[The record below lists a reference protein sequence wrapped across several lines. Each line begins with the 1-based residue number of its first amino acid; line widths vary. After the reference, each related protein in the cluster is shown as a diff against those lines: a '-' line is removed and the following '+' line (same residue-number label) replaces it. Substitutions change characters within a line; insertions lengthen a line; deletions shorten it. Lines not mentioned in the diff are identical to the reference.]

1 MKDERGFVA
10 VELPVAVVLI
20 LFVPAIVLGT
30 AIAVVERLSVAEKA
44 ASNAVTELVG
54 AVSLDSGIEV
64 ANSTVARVGANN
76 GLSPERL
83 SLTDIKGEFRRGE
96 TMKVE
101 VTVSM
106 PALSVPFIGT
116 IEGWSKTVGESARID
131 DYRSFG

>member
-1 MKDERGFVA
+1 MTDQRGFVA
-10 VELPVAVVLI
+10 IELPVAVVLI

-30 AIAVVERLSVAEKA
+30 VIAVVERLSVAEKA

-54 AVSLDSGIEV
+54 AASLDSGIEL
-64 ANSTVARVGANN
+64 AHSTVARVGINN
-76 GLSPERL
+76 DLSAERL
-83 SLTDIKGEFRRGE
+83 SLTDVRGEFRRGE

-106 PALSVPFIGT
+106 PALSVPFIGA
-116 IEGWSKTVGESARID
+116 IEGWSKTVGKSARID